1 VYVHQTI
8 QRPFGINVF
17 GSSVIRVKPDHAAL
31 MFAIT
36 RTHDKP
42 AEAFAA
48 ARKAIEDVRAFLA
61 SSDLGGA
68 DVQISRPTLRQAM
81 RGYGDKLEY
90 LGYTARAGFHV
101 HVRDLDRLEHVLAGV
116 VEAGVDLIE
125 GTDLRTSKLVELR
138 DETRMRALAAARRK
152 AERYAQAAD
161 IELGRIMH
169 IEDVNPDDLKSRR
182 GHGAELALGDDEDQA
197 AQGPTD
203 PGSIEINAAVMVAFE
218 IVRDKNTRSGF

>member
-1 VYVHQTI
+1 M
-8 QRPFGINVF
+8 F

-31 MFAIT
+31 SFAVT

-42 AEAFAA
+42 SEAFAA
-48 ARKAIEDVRAFLA
+48 ARKAVEDVRAFLA

-68 DVQISRPTLRQAM
+68 DVQVSRPTLRQAM

-90 LGYTARAGFHV
+90 LGYTARASFQV

-116 VEAGVDLIE
+116 VEAGVDVIE
-125 GTDLRTSKLVELR
+125 GTDLRTSKLVDLR
-138 DETRMRALAAARRK
+138 ADVRVRALQAAQKK
-152 AERYAQAAD
+152 AQRYADAAGL
-161 IELGRIMH
+161 ELGRIMH

-182 GHGAELALGDDEDQA
+182 GHGAELALGEDDEQA
-197 AQGPTD
+197 AQGPFD

-218 IVRDKNTRSGF
+218 IARDKNVRSGF